1 MFAKLL
7 SRLKRKKVFTSKKSN
22 SEIVDIFGRPIEDA
36 LEYFYPRQ
44 IKGIPVF
51 SVDSIY
57 DHYSDKIKEIINAS
71 GIGDHRINDSGHKVL
86 DELFTSVIKRYVE
99 YVHMLPAS
107 ENHHHSTPGGL
118 LVHSLEASRF
128 AQRHSKE
135 IKPPSMGM
143 IDLDRQS
150 LPVYRYAAWLA
161 ALMHDAGKVLCDM
174 VVDAVDIERD
184 GTNVKVSNSNPIPS
198 WQPQKESLISWAKRF
213 NVATYSVT
221 YLKNRMHNKHN
232 SDAAQLLQP
241 VIGAGS
247 VLTYL
252 LSSPADVHSQ
262 LVRVLSGYDNGKDY
276 IAAAVRKGDMLS
288 TSRNVAT
295 LANSHYISEQQ
306 TSTPTRVFRAMKM
319 AKGNWEYNRP
329 NAHVWVIGGEVYFRY
344 QKTFYSII
352 NTAKKND
359 LVIPHEISTIITIME
374 DNGIIEKFDNEHKSI
389 KFTPGIFTEKQI
401 TDILQ
406 GRQIVPWEEFI
417 KVKWKRLVFDD
428 EIMPDSSAGLIFLSN
443 TDTILEVDEFGVHK
457 EFKLEDIIEPDAE
470 PSADNETAAKGE
482 SDSDHESTP
491 ASDSKQPAA
500 KGESDSD
507 HESTPA
513 SDSKQPAAKGE
524 SDSDHESTPASDS
537 KQPAAKGE
545 SDSDHESTPASDS
558 KQPAAKGESDSD
570 HESTPASDSKQP
582 AAKGESNSDHK
593 STPANDSKETST
605 KPKTKTE
612 IAKEMIEQAKLN
624 PKPPLALKRRGG
636 ESTSESVSEP
646 ASEPVSESVS
656 EPTSESASEPASES
670 TSEPVSESASEPV
683 SESVS
688 DATTSTEQAPKKPSK
703 SNQSKQN
710 IKNKVTQKMSGWPL
724 ETISS
729 SGKLVFIDINY
740 VLKHYD
746 VSDRKVAIEKLDKDG
761 LLKKVDGKPNIKAAT
776 EGDKGRILIEVV
788 KQVVTKRK
796 PTRTKAGKQ
805 PGAKGES
812 NSDHKST
819 PANDSKQPGAKGK
832 SNSDHKSTQVNN
844 GKQPGAKGES
854 NSDHKSTPANDS
866 KQPGAKGKS
875 NSDHKSTQVNNGKQP
890 GAKGE
895 SNSDHKSTP
904 ANDSKQPGAK
914 GKSNSDHKSTPAN
927 DIEQVD
933 AKPNEDDNDFDI
945 NGVDYGLKMRVG
957 KSTKGTVAHWIKEYY
972 ESPLPNKPASKFVT
986 EAGGETIIQAAWFVE
1001 FINKKSGSKSKVFL
1015 RHVLNELQSSG
1026 FKVSLNPESNCFHID
1041 STKINEMYL
1050 EIS

>member
-143 IDLDRQS
+143 IDLDRKS

-161 ALMHDAGKVLCDM
+161 ALMHDAGKVLCDI

-329 NAHVWVIGGEVYFRY
+329 NAHVWVIGGEVYFKY

-401 TDILQ
+401 IDILQ

-491 ASDSKQPAA
+491 ANDSKQPAA

-507 HESTPA
+507 HE
-513 SDSKQPAAKGE
+513 
-524 SDSDHESTPASDS
+524 
-537 KQPAAKGE
+537 
-545 SDSDHESTPASDS
+545 
-558 KQPAAKGESDSD
+558 
-570 HESTPASDSKQP
+570 
-582 AAKGESNSDHK
+582 

-636 ESTSESVSEP
+636 ESASEP
-646 ASEPVSESVS
+646 ASEPA
-656 EPTSESASEPASES
+656 SESASEPASES
-670 TSEPVSESASEPV
+670 ASEPASESASEPVSESASEPASEPVSEPV

-796 PTRTKAGKQ
+796 PTRTKA
-805 PGAKGES
+805 
-812 NSDHKST
+812 
-819 PANDSKQPGAKGK
+819 
-832 SNSDHKSTQVNN
+832 
-844 GKQPGAKGES
+844 
-854 NSDHKSTPANDS
+854 
-866 KQPGAKGKS
+866 
-875 NSDHKSTQVNNGKQP
+875 GKQP

>member
-143 IDLDRQS
+143 IDLDRKS

-161 ALMHDAGKVLCDM
+161 ALMHDAGKVLCDI

-329 NAHVWVIGGEVYFRY
+329 NAHVWVIGGEVYFKY

-401 TDILQ
+401 IDILQ

-491 ASDSKQPAA
+491 A
-500 KGESDSD
+500 
-507 HESTPA
+507 
-513 SDSKQPAAKGE
+513 
-524 SDSDHESTPASDS
+524 
-537 KQPAAKGE
+537 
-545 SDSDHESTPASDS
+545 
-558 KQPAAKGESDSD
+558 
-570 HESTPASDSKQP
+570 
-582 AAKGESNSDHK
+582 
-593 STPANDSKETST
+593 NDSKETST

-636 ESTSESVSEP
+636 ESASEP
-646 ASEPVSESVS
+646 ASEPA
-656 EPTSESASEPASES
+656 SESASEPASES
-670 TSEPVSESASEPV
+670 ASEPVSESASEPASEPVSEPV

-796 PTRTKAGKQ
+796 PTRTKA
-805 PGAKGES
+805 
-812 NSDHKST
+812 
-819 PANDSKQPGAKGK
+819 
-832 SNSDHKSTQVNN
+832 
-844 GKQPGAKGES
+844 
-854 NSDHKSTPANDS
+854 
-866 KQPGAKGKS
+866 
-875 NSDHKSTQVNNGKQP
+875 GKQP

>member
-143 IDLDRQS
+143 IDLDRKS

-161 ALMHDAGKVLCDM
+161 ALMHDAGKVLCDI

-329 NAHVWVIGGEVYFRY
+329 NAHVWVIGGEVYFKY

-401 TDILQ
+401 IDILQ

-491 ASDSKQPAA
+491 ANDSKQPAA

-524 SDSDHESTPASDS
+524 SDSDHE
-537 KQPAAKGE
+537 
-545 SDSDHESTPASDS
+545 
-558 KQPAAKGESDSD
+558 
-570 HESTPASDSKQP
+570 
-582 AAKGESNSDHK
+582 

-636 ESTSESVSEP
+636 ESASEP
-646 ASEPVSESVS
+646 ASEPA
-656 EPTSESASEPASES
+656 SESASEPASES
-670 TSEPVSESASEPV
+670 ASEPASESASEPVSESASEPASEPVSEPV

-796 PTRTKAGKQ
+796 PTRTKA
-805 PGAKGES
+805 
-812 NSDHKST
+812 
-819 PANDSKQPGAKGK
+819 
-832 SNSDHKSTQVNN
+832 

>member
-143 IDLDRQS
+143 IDLDRKS

-161 ALMHDAGKVLCDM
+161 ALMHDAGKVLCDI

-329 NAHVWVIGGEVYFRY
+329 NAHVWVIGGEVYFKY

-401 TDILQ
+401 IDILQ

-491 ASDSKQPAA
+491 ANDSKQPAA

-507 HESTPA
+507 HE
-513 SDSKQPAAKGE
+513 
-524 SDSDHESTPASDS
+524 
-537 KQPAAKGE
+537 
-545 SDSDHESTPASDS
+545 
-558 KQPAAKGESDSD
+558 
-570 HESTPASDSKQP
+570 
-582 AAKGESNSDHK
+582 

-636 ESTSESVSEP
+636 ESASEP
-646 ASEPVSESVS
+646 ASEPA
-656 EPTSESASEPASES
+656 SESASEPASES
-670 TSEPVSESASEPV
+670 ASEPVSESASEPASEPVSEPV

-796 PTRTKAGKQ
+796 PTRTKA
-805 PGAKGES
+805 
-812 NSDHKST
+812 
-819 PANDSKQPGAKGK
+819 
-832 SNSDHKSTQVNN
+832 

>member
-1 MFAKLL
+1 
-7 SRLKRKKVFTSKKSN
+7 
-22 SEIVDIFGRPIEDA
+22 
-36 LEYFYPRQ
+36 
-44 IKGIPVF
+44 
-51 SVDSIY
+51 
-57 DHYSDKIKEIINAS
+57 
-71 GIGDHRINDSGHKVL
+71 
-86 DELFTSVIKRYVE
+86 
-99 YVHMLPAS
+99 
-107 ENHHHSTPGGL
+107 
-118 LVHSLEASRF
+118 
-128 AQRHSKE
+128 
-135 IKPPSMGM
+135 
-143 IDLDRQS
+143 
-150 LPVYRYAAWLA
+150 
-161 ALMHDAGKVLCDM
+161 
-174 VVDAVDIERD
+174 
-184 GTNVKVSNSNPIPS
+184 
-198 WQPQKESLISWAKRF
+198 
-213 NVATYSVT
+213 
-221 YLKNRMHNKHN
+221 
-232 SDAAQLLQP
+232 
-241 VIGAGS
+241 
-247 VLTYL
+247 
-252 LSSPADVHSQ
+252 
-262 LVRVLSGYDNGKDY
+262 
-276 IAAAVRKGDMLS
+276 
-288 TSRNVAT
+288 
-295 LANSHYISEQQ
+295 
-306 TSTPTRVFRAMKM
+306 
-319 AKGNWEYNRP
+319 
-329 NAHVWVIGGEVYFRY
+329 
-344 QKTFYSII
+344 
-352 NTAKKND
+352 
-359 LVIPHEISTIITIME
+359 
-374 DNGIIEKFDNEHKSI
+374 
-389 KFTPGIFTEKQI
+389 
-401 TDILQ
+401 
-406 GRQIVPWEEFI
+406 
-417 KVKWKRLVFDD
+417 
-428 EIMPDSSAGLIFLSN
+428 
-443 TDTILEVDEFGVHK
+443 
-457 EFKLEDIIEPDAE
+457 
-470 PSADNETAAKGE
+470 
-482 SDSDHESTP
+482 
-491 ASDSKQPAA
+491 
-500 KGESDSD
+500 
-507 HESTPA
+507 
-513 SDSKQPAAKGE
+513 
-524 SDSDHESTPASDS
+524 
-537 KQPAAKGE
+537 
-545 SDSDHESTPASDS
+545 
-558 KQPAAKGESDSD
+558 
-570 HESTPASDSKQP
+570 
-582 AAKGESNSDHK
+582 
-593 STPANDSKETST
+593 
-605 KPKTKTE
+605 
-612 IAKEMIEQAKLN
+612 MIEQAKLN

-636 ESTSESVSEP
+636 ESASEP
-646 ASEPVSESVS
+646 ASEPA
-656 EPTSESASEPASES
+656 SESASEPASES
-670 TSEPVSESASEPV
+670 ASEPVSESASEPVSESASEPASEPVSEPV

-854 NSDHKSTPANDS
+854 NSDHKSTP
-866 KQPGAKGKS
+866 
-875 NSDHKSTQVNNGKQP
+875 VNNG
-890 GAKGE
+890 
-895 SNSDHKSTP
+895 
-904 ANDSKQPGAK
+904 KQPGAK